1 MHQTM
6 VGQVYHHPEG
16 QKKWLSKYS
25 TKLPELI
32 PVVTIDG
39 LFIAFDKTKIIHK
52 FDETIGKFHFYDH
65 CFCLPNYL
73 DGVKIGV
80 TSSFDIT
87 HQSVGQPN
95 QEFFESKDK
104 FVVKFKSILPL
115 DLKPT
120 KPFVEQI
127 KQKPLKNVGKVAIII
142 PTKGKV
148 EMLKDCVKSFYDNCD
163 NKIFTIFIAD
173 TGSSELEKEW
183 IKSNILPFGDIKLIE
198 YDYYNF
204 AKINNDVVKNH
215 ITSEFEYLLFC
226 NNDIKVMND
235 VIYNMLSVFKQNSNV
250 GTVGARLHFEDGTI
264 QHSGVM
270 VSIDENKNLK
280 LGHLGYGTYYN
291 YTNSIDQVI
300 CNTAALMM
308 IKKIIFIKCKMFNEN
323 YLEFFEDV
331 ELNLVCRL
339 MGCKNYISGLSVAFH
354 YESISRKTI
363 EGKQSR
369 EQKDWSRLT
378 SFINNNYNKI
388 FSNGK

>member
-1 MHQTM
+1 
-6 VGQVYHHPEG
+6 
-16 QKKWLSKYS
+16 
-25 TKLPELI
+25 
-32 PVVTIDG
+32 
-39 LFIAFDKTKIIHK
+39 
-52 FDETIGKFHFYDH
+52 
-65 CFCLPNYL
+65 
-73 DGVKIGV
+73 
-80 TSSFDIT
+80 
-87 HQSVGQPN
+87 
-95 QEFFESKDK
+95 
-104 FVVKFKSILPL
+104 
-115 DLKPT
+115 
-120 KPFVEQI
+120 
-127 KQKPLKNVGKVAIII
+127 
-142 PTKGKV
+142 
-148 EMLKDCVKSFYDNCD
+148 
-163 NKIFTIFIAD
+163 
-173 TGSSELEKEW
+173 
-183 IKSNILPFGDIKLIE
+183 
-198 YDYYNF
+198 
-204 AKINNDVVKNH
+204 
-215 ITSEFEYLLFC
+215 
-226 NNDIKVMND
+226 MND

-300 CNTAALMM
+300 GNTAALMM
-308 IKKIIFIKCKMFNEN
+308 IKKTIFIKCKMFNEN